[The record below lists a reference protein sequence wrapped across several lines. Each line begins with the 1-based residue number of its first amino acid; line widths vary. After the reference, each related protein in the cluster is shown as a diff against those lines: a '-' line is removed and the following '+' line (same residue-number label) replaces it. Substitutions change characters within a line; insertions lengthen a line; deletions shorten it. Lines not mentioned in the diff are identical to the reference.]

1 VTLNPGTLA
10 KIDQNQATL
19 RQLVEHVRA
28 HRTACDVPSCI
39 GASLYAALEVTDRP
53 KLELVAALALYELA
67 ALPPPP
73 TTLEELTA

>member
-1 VTLNPGTLA
+1 MTLNPGTLA
-10 KIDQNQATL
+10 RIDQNQATL
-19 RQLVEHVRA
+19 RQLVDHVRRHRA
-28 HRTACDVPSCI
+28 HCDVPSCV
-39 GASLYAALEVTDRP
+39 GEDLFAALEVADRP